1 MDLKITAV
9 ASGVF
14 EGERGTRGNAV
25 PLNIF
30 GGRRSPKDVRTR
42 GTIINY
48 NNAKYIVKVN
58 SSVIKV
64 KRLILCIVICI
75 GKSVIHQLKLN
86 IVTALFILLLLPHEF
101 IYSILVAHD
110 SRSA

>member
-58 SSVIKV
+58 SFVIKV
-64 KRLILCIVICI
+64 KCLISCIVICI
-75 GKSVIHQLKLN
+75 CKSVHQLKLN

-110 SRSA
+110 LQSA